1 MVLWFIGAVFTVM
14 GLVFVAGGLHVRRTS
29 TTGLPDDTALLAVW
43 RRTGATPL
51 PDGSPQLR
59 AAAARLK
66 PSGVEDGAPLLGLP
80 DAAGLRLAARLD
92 VDGREVHVGDVWDV
106 TSVMRVNDQPRSA
119 TVKLRATSA
128 VALDAAGPTVVVAGE
143 HALSLLLDA
152 AGLRDVQVESEAFNR
167 EWRVRCDDRAHAVAV
182 LTPEVQVALQGRSE
196 DVAVEVADGLLTVHQ
211 LGRDA
216 DGMGLAAC
224 VDDLLAVTCG
234 VAAGMRPHTWPD
246 PRPPS
251 WHDAPWVTVDH
262 RPPGMAHPTTGGG
275 SQVFFVLFGAVFALI
290 GLGMLGVAAAVS
302 RLLGF

>member
-1 MVLWFIGAVFTVM
+1 MVLWFIGGVFTAM
-14 GLVFVAGGLHVRRTS
+14 GLLFVFGGLYVRRTS
-29 TTGLPDDTALLAVW
+29 SSALPDDTALLHAW
-43 RRTGATPL
+43 RRHGATPL
-51 PDGSPQLR
+51 PDASPQLR

-66 PSGVEDGAPLLGLP
+66 PSGVDEGAPLLGLP

-92 VDGREVHVGDVWDV
+92 VDGHEVHVGDVWDV
-106 TSVMRVNDQPRSA
+106 TSVMRVNDEPRSA

-196 DVAVEVADGLLTVHQ
+196 DMAVEVADGLLTVHQ
-211 LGRDA
+211 LGRDH

-224 VDDLLAVTCG
+224 VDDLLAVTRG
-234 VAAGMRPHTWPD
+234 VASGMRPHTWPD
-246 PRPPS
+246 TRPPS
-251 WHDAPWVTVDH
+251 WRDAPWVTVDH
-262 RPPGMAHPTTGGG
+262 RPPGMAHPRTGGG
-275 SQVFFVLFGAVFALI
+275 SPVFLVVFGAVFALA
-290 GLGMLGVAAAVS
+290 GLGMLGLAGPVS
-302 RLLGF
+302 RVFGF